1 MPEQP
6 IIPVSA
12 SEQNAVLKDLRTWF
26 KTNID
31 WFSGKKLTIS
41 SLDLSENNVSIVPLR
56 GVRKRKQ
63 YACGGYQVY
72 FPFSLYYRT
81 SVEGN
86 VAVENV
92 FDEIDA
98 IGFSL
103 DSLDYTNM
111 LTGDRSVDTFYQD
124 TTTTLLARKGSTSDF
139 VATFVLI
146 YSV

>member
-1 MPEQP
+1 MPDQQ
-6 IIPVSA
+6 IVPVSA

-26 KTNID
+26 RANID
-31 WFSGKKLTIS
+31 WFNGKKLTIS
-41 SLDLSENNVSIVPLR
+41 SLDLVENNVSIVPIK

-63 YACGGYQVY
+63 YACGGYQVF

-92 FDEIDA
+92 FDDIDA

-103 DSLDYTNM
+103 DSIDYSNM
-111 LTGDRSVDTFYQD
+111 LSGDRTVDNFYQD
-124 TTTTLLARKGSTSDF
+124 TTTTLLAKKGNVTDF

>member
-6 IIPVSA
+6 IIPVSV
-12 SEQNAVLKDLRTWF
+12 SEQNAVLNDLRKWF

-31 WFSGKKLTIS
+31 WFSNKKLTIS
-41 SLDLSENNVSIVPLR
+41 NLDLSEDNVSIVPLR

-81 SVEGN
+81 AVEGN
-86 VAVENV
+86 IAVENV

-103 DSLDYTNM
+103 DSIDYTNM
-111 LTGDRSVDTFYQD
+111 LSGDRAVDTFYQD
-124 TTTTLLARKGSTSDF
+124 TTTTLLAKKGSVTDF